1 MWYDL
6 NDSPIVEENRRV
18 GRERT
23 LFSLLIA
30 FFVLTIVTDFAVSL
44 PMTVFLMFRLVGDFS
59 ELFTIF
65 ANNDIAAMEAYITEV
80 SAEKGYLFASL
91 LSTAAGI
98 AVLLFFAF
106 RMEKRTPYSLGF
118 TKKNAVPLYAV
129 GFVAGIALLAASVG
143 VATLNGSVSLAPA
156 GEVSWLW
163 IFLFLIGFIIQ
174 GAFEEILLRGVFFP
188 ALLRHFPSPL
198 VPCLVSAAFFSA
210 MHGANPGVSP
220 IAFLNI
226 FLFGALLS
234 LLMLRTGSILPC
246 LALHSAW
253 NFAEG
258 CLFGSAVSGLP
269 ALPSILVSTLDP
281 NKALTSGGVFG
292 PEGGVAVTL
301 VLVVALAAVI
311 LIGGKKKPIVEA
323 HEE

>member
-6 NDSPIVEENRRV
+6 NDSPLVEENRRI
-18 GRERT
+18 GKPRT
-23 LFSLLIA
+23 LFSLFIV
-30 FFVLTIVTDFAVSL
+30 FFVLTLVTDLAVNL

-65 ANNDIAAMEAYITEV
+65 ANNDIAAMEAYILNI
-80 SAEKGYLFASL
+80 SAENGYLFASL

-98 AVLLFFAF
+98 AVILFFAF
-106 RMEKRTPYSLGF
+106 KMEKRTPFSLGF
-118 TKKNAVPLYAV
+118 SKKNALPLYAV
-129 GFVAGIALLAASVG
+129 GFLAGILLIAASVG
-143 VATLNGSVSLAPA
+143 IATVNGSVSLAPA
-156 GEVSWLW
+156 GEVSVIW
-163 IFLFLIGFIIQ
+163 ILLFLLGFVVQ

-188 ALLRHFPSPL
+188 SLLRHFSSPL
-198 VPCLVSAAFFSA
+198 IPCIVSAAFFSA

-234 LLMLRTGSILPC
+234 VLMLRTGSIIPC

-258 CLFGSAVSGLP
+258 CIFGSAVSGLP

-281 NKALTSGGVFG
+281 NKSLTSGGSFG

-301 VLVVALAAVI
+301 VLVAALAAVI
-311 LIGGKKKPIVEA
+311 LIGGKKKPVVET
-323 HEE
+323 HGE

>member
-6 NDSPIVEENRRV
+6 NASPLIEENRRV
-18 GRERT
+18 GKPRT
-23 LFSLLIA
+23 LFSIFIA
-30 FFVLTIVTDFAVSL
+30 FFILTIVTDFAVSI
-44 PMTVFLMFRLVGDFS
+44 PMTLFLMFRIAGDFS
-59 ELFTIF
+59 DILLLFT
-65 ANNDIAAMEAYITEV
+65 NNDVAGMEAYINAISSE
-80 SAEKGYLFASL
+80 SGYLFASL

-98 AVLLFFAF
+98 LVLLLFAF
-106 RMEKRTPYSLGF
+106 LIEKRTPYSLGF

-129 GFVAGIALLAASVG
+129 GFLAGIALLAVSVG
-143 VATLNGSVSLAPA
+143 VASLNGSVSLSPA
-156 GEVSWLW
+156 SEVSWLW
-163 IFLFLIGFIIQ
+163 IILFLIGFIIQ

-188 ALLRHFPSPL
+188 ALLRHFSSPL
-198 VPCLVSAAFFSA
+198 IPCIASAAFFSA

-234 LLMLRTGSILPC
+234 VLMLRTGSILPC

-258 CLFGSAVSGLP
+258 CIFGSAVSGLP
-269 ALPSILVSTLDP
+269 ALPSLLTAALDA
-281 NKALTSGGVFG
+281 NKALTNGGAFG

-301 VLVVALAAVI
+301 VLFAALAAAV
-311 LIGGKKKPIVEA
+311 LIGGKKKPAVPPF
-323 HEE
+323 EE

>member
-6 NDSPIVEENRRV
+6 NDSPLVEENRRI
-18 GRERT
+18 GKPRT
-23 LFSLLIA
+23 LFSLFIV
-30 FFVLTIVTDFAVSL
+30 FFVLTLVTDLAVSL
-44 PMTVFLMFRLVGDFS
+44 PTTVFLMFRIAGDFS
-59 ELFTIF
+59 ELFGIF
-65 ANNDIAAMEAYITEV
+65 TSNDINAMEAYITKI
-80 SAEKGYLFASL
+80 SAENGYLFASL

-98 AVLLFFAF
+98 AVILFFAL
-106 RMEKRTPYSLGF
+106 RMEKRTPLSLGF
-118 TKKNAVPLYAV
+118 SKKNAVPLYAV
-129 GFVAGIALLAASVG
+129 GFALGIALLAASIG
-143 VATLNGSVSLAPA
+143 IATLNGSVSLAPA
-156 GEVSWLW
+156 GEVSGVW
-163 IFLFLIGFIIQ
+163 IVLFLVGFLVQ

-188 ALLRHFPSPL
+188 ALLRHFSSPL
-198 VPCLVSAAFFSA
+198 IPCIVSAAFFSA

-234 LLMLRTGSILPC
+234 VLMLRTGSIIPC

-258 CLFGSAVSGLP
+258 CIFGSAVSGLP

-281 NKALTSGGVFG
+281 NKSLTSGGSFG

-301 VLVVALAAVI
+301 VLVAALAAVI
-311 LIGGKKKPIVEA
+311 LIGGKKKPVVET

>member
-6 NDSPIVEENRRV
+6 NASPLIEENRQV
-18 GRERT
+18 GRPRT
-23 LFSLLIA
+23 LFSLFIV
-30 FFVLTIVTDFAVSL
+30 FFVLTLVTDLAVNL
-44 PMTVFLMFRLVGDFS
+44 PMTVFLMFRIAGDFS

-65 ANNDIAAMEAYITEV
+65 TNNDIAAMEAYILNI
-80 SAEKGYLFASL
+80 SAENGYLFASL

-98 AVLLFFAF
+98 AVILFFALK
-106 RMEKRTPYSLGF
+106 MEKRTPFSLGF

-129 GFVAGIALLAASVG
+129 GFALGIALLAASIG
-143 VATLNGSVSLAPA
+143 IATLNGSVSLAPA
-156 GEVSWLW
+156 GEVSVIW
-163 IFLFLIGFIIQ
+163 ILLFLLGFVVQ
-174 GAFEEILLRGVFFP
+174 GAFEETLLRGVFFP
-188 ALLRHFPSPL
+188 SLLRHFSSPL
-198 VPCLVSAAFFSA
+198 IPCIVSAAFFSA

-234 LLMLRTGSILPC
+234 VLMLRTGSIIPC

-258 CLFGSAVSGLP
+258 CIFGSAVSGLP

-281 NKALTSGGVFG
+281 NKSLTSGGSFG

-301 VLVVALAAVI
+301 VLVAALAAVI
-311 LIGGKKKPIVEA
+311 LIGGKKKPIVET